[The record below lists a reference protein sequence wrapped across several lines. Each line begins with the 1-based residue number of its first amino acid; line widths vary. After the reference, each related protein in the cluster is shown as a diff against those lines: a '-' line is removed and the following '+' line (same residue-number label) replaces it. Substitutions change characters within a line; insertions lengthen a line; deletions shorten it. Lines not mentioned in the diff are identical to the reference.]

1 MFSLVHFKTS
11 FKWVCKFVNENS
23 AYHVNDVTVDM
34 NAPEMWVCY
43 VNYRYMRNNLRV
55 RLLLVKRSTY
65 DLVNVGDLPI
75 DGALD
80 DEV

>member
-1 MFSLVHFKTS
+1 MFFLVYFKTS
-11 FKWVCKFVNENS
+11 FKWVRKFVNENS
-23 AYHVNDVTVDM
+23 AYHVNDITV
-34 NAPEMWVCY
+34 NTNTPEMWVCY
-43 VNYRYMRNNLRV
+43 VNYRYMRRV
-55 RLLLVKRSTY
+55 RFLLVKRSTY

>member
-1 MFSLVHFKTS
+1 MFSLVHFKTL
-11 FKWVCKFVNENS
+11 FKWVRKFVNKNS
-23 AYHVNDVTVDM
+23 AYHVNDVTVDT

-43 VNYRYMRNNLRV
+43 VNYRYMRRV
-55 RLLLVKRSTY
+55 RFLLVKRSTY
-65 DLVNVGDLPI
+65 DLVNVRDLLI